1 MIPGWPLSH
10 YGLTEKAMIFLEN
23 FESKFDDEEEG
34 EIVNTDHFTL
44 TMT

>member
-10 YGLTEKAMIFLEN
+10 YGLTEKAVIFLEN

-34 EIVNTDHFTL
+34 EIVIIDWFTYP
-44 TMT
+44 MT